1 MPDRRFRSFACMVL
15 VALLMPLVAA
25 CSSKRDSGTTPP
37 SGSTASRTAAGTVA
51 TGKVQ
56 TGSDAEFVKG
66 VCVAAQAFVD
76 QVTKDTQSALTPQPG
91 AKGTPA
97 ATPDF
102 GSAFI
107 ALFQAIA
114 PAYGKFADQ
123 MSKLKPP
130 PDLADWFQQAQP
142 QMAAAA
148 KALKDGNFD
157 DPSLK
162 NLSTNPFPAIPDGPR
177 TRLQGVAAK
186 TKECDGLDAF
196 SPEGSSSGF
205 GGSGQSVLHS
215 QKTAL
220 QAAATGTWT
229 GKYGTLKFNSDGT
242 ADFNIKLCGISSNST
257 NPFGVDDSC
266 DAQEFT
272 GKVTVEDHGFQI
284 ANTDG
289 SSSVLQAYLDGA
301 GKLHVGVGTLSE
313 LADDRTGTV
322 DVFAESSL
330 TVKQDSCEREDSGSS
345 ATNPVSCKWVTENGQ
360 QVLRFTNA
368 LGDTDE
374 LIWVPGRNL
383 VADPTIF
390 VSTYSK

>member
-1 MPDRRFRSFACMVL
+1 MPARRLSLVVCMAG
-15 VALLMPLVAA
+15 VAILIPLVAA
-25 CSSKRDSGTTPP
+25 CSSK
-37 SGSTASRTAAGTVA
+37 STAPATPGSDASTTATV

-56 TGSDAEFVKG
+56 TGSDVAFVKG

-76 QVTKDTQSALTPQPG
+76 AVTKDTQSALTPQPG
-91 AKGTPA
+91 ANGTPA
-97 ATPDF
+97 ATADF

-123 MSKLKPP
+123 MSKLQPP
-130 PDLADWFQQAQP
+130 PDLAAWFQQAQP

-148 KALKDGNFD
+148 KALKEGNFA

-162 NLSTNPFPAIPDGPR
+162 DLSTNPFPPIPENAR
-177 TRLQGVAAK
+177 ARLQAVASK
-186 TKECDGLDAF
+186 TKDCDGLQVF
-196 SPEGSSSGF
+196 SPDSSTGGF
-205 GGSGQSVLHS
+205 GGSGQSVRHS

-229 GKYGTLKFNSDGT
+229 GKNGTLKFNSDGT
-242 ADFNIKLCGISSNST
+242 ADFNIKLCGISSDST
-257 NPFGVDDSC
+257 NPFGVDDTC
-266 DAQEFT
+266 DSQEFN
-272 GKVTVEDHGFQI
+272 GKLTVEDHGFQI

-313 LADDRTGTV
+313 LADDRTGAV

-330 TVKQDSCEREDSGSS
+330 TVKTDSCEREDSGSS
-345 ATNPVSCKWVTENGQ
+345 VTKPVSCEWVTENGQ
-360 QVLRFTNA
+360 QVLQFTNA